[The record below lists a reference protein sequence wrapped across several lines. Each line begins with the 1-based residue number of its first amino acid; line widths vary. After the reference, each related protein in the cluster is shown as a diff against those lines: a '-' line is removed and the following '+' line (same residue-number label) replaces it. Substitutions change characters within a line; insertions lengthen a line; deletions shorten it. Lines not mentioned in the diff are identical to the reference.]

1 MQNSKVYRK
10 NNNTLNESYVQLSIS
25 NWLELFGSTY
35 SHDFLYTYVLTATS
49 ILGVLLNILSFC
61 ILLKKNFY
69 KKPIFHYLRVYVINS
84 SIICLFLSSTFL
96 GITYRL
102 YEFTSAYQ
110 VYIYGLYVY
119 IPFYNTFYLFNSFMD
134 VFISLERL
142 SIFLPKL
149 KKLNSLAWKPTCL
162 IMFFASVFINIP
174 IFFIFDKASFSLKL
188 NGIEVHK
195 IWSFTLSNF
204 ALSMIGKVI
213 QFLIYSIRDILTMGL
228 EILINILTIVLM
240 KKHFKIKKN
249 VITNN
254 DESSSTIIKNVSK
267 AEKNLVQMV
276 FIICLLSILQHI
288 FFITSTTYFSLY
300 QNTVTMY
307 LSYVSFQITSIKH
320 LSNFFIFISFNS
332 LFRNTFKNLLRKNEV
347 SSSQE

>member
-1 MQNSKVYRK
+1 
-10 NNNTLNESYVQLSIS
+10 
-25 NWLELFGSTY
+25 
-35 SHDFLYTYVLTATS
+35 
-49 ILGVLLNILSFC
+49 
-61 ILLKKNFY
+61 
-69 KKPIFHYLRVYVINS
+69 
-84 SIICLFLSSTFL
+84 
-96 GITYRL
+96 
-102 YEFTSAYQ
+102 
-110 VYIYGLYVY
+110 
-119 IPFYNTFYLFNSFMD
+119 
-134 VFISLERL
+134 
-142 SIFLPKL
+142 
-149 KKLNSLAWKPTCL
+149 
-162 IMFFASVFINIP
+162 
-174 IFFIFDKASFSLKL
+174 
-188 NGIEVHK
+188 
-195 IWSFTLSNF
+195 
-204 ALSMIGKVI
+204 
-213 QFLIYSIRDILTMGL
+213 L
-228 EILINILTIVLM
+228 EILINIFTIVLM